1 MVDLTADEEEIDDA
15 PATPP
20 PNVSTDA
27 GGEEIEI
34 DEEDD
39 ILAYH
44 GLNCCGADSSDED
57 GFQHV

>member
-1 MVDLTADEEEIDDA
+1 MVDLTADEMDDA

-20 PNVSTDA
+20 PNVSTD
-27 GGEEIEI
+27 GSGEEMET

-44 GLNCCGADSSDED
+44 GLDRGGADSSDED